1 MKRTDLVKGNLIESK
16 KGVIELI
23 VLEVLDKEIK
33 VLEETS
39 KEGTYTIKL
48 KKVSTILSGYNLKE
62 ENFKNLDSYKFNI
75 IDTTIEGYSIV
86 ELEEVTLVE
95 EALAEAGLSTTLGK
109 IGEKVEE
116 EEKEEEYKIEV
127 GDIYKSFRT
136 LKAYKVKE
144 VKEGKV
150 VLEGIETRGLT
161 TSISTLLNN
170 YYLDSKVEKLDTE
183 KELDKEL
190 ERVQNTSIE
199 ELKKEVEEEIAPT
212 LEEVYPSSLGI
223 ELSKEELFSYIRDYN
238 LEKEDLKLNSKVIA
252 ILKDYS
258 IHIGEVAYIGEFTL
272 KVRELLDKNILG
284 KVKEDNLFF
293 KDLIGAFKGDIDLKL
308 LEAYL
313 KLLKEEGLNN
323 TIEEEKAPKKASRGK
338 KEVDNNI
345 LTLRVLVEELVREK
359 LIFLDLEFNPNNT
372 FKYIRRIIRKKG
384 KALVSLRLEG
394 YGYSFNIEDKRVLK
408 EELYNLL
415 KR

>member
-1 MKRTDLVKGNLIESK
+1 MKRADLAKGNLIESK

-23 VLEVLDKEIK
+23 VLEVLDKEVK

-116 EEKEEEYKIEV
+116 SSLVI
-127 GDIYKSFRT
+127 D
-136 LKAYKVKE
+136 
-144 VKEGKV
+144 
-150 VLEGIETRGLT
+150 
-161 TSISTLLNN
+161 
-170 YYLDSKVEKLDTE
+170 
-183 KELDKEL
+183 KELNKEL
-190 ERVQNTSIE
+190 ERLQNTNIEDLKEEVKE
-199 ELKKEVEEEIAPT
+199 ELAPT
-212 LEEVYPSSLGI
+212 LEEVYTSSLGI
-223 ELSKEELFSYIRDYN
+223 ELSKEELFNYIRDYN
-238 LEKEDLKLNSKVIA
+238 LEKEDLNINNKVVA

-258 IHIGEVAYIGEFTL
+258 THIGEVAYVGEFTL
-272 KVRELLDKNILG
+272 KIRKLLDREVLG

-293 KDLIGAFKGDIDLKL
+293 KDLIGAFKGNIDLNL

-313 KLLKEEGLNN
+313 KLLKEEELNN

-345 LTLRVLVEELVREK
+345 ISLRDLVEELVREE
-359 LIFLDLEFNPNNT
+359 LVFLDLEFNPNNT

-384 KALVSLRLEG
+384 KALRSLRLEG
-394 YGYSFNIEDKRVLK
+394 YSYSFNIGDKKVLK